1 LSSLIDSL
9 ATAEQALEMY
19 LRGVSNNTA
28 RRLLDRLANRI
39 VKILTETK
47 NSTRLK
53 NTQRLAG

>member
-1 LSSLIDSL
+1 
-9 ATAEQALEMY
+9 MY